1 MGILLL
7 VKQQEGSVI
16 MKKTLI
22 SFLLVLFII
31 SLPTKAQ
38 NLSTT
43 IKVQAMDMGSA
54 LMKNDFETFVKYMHP
69 NIVAYAGGKEKMKT
83 KMDSVYST
91 MKLFGVSFKRYSI
104 GSPGEIVSYK
114 DQLQA
119 VLPEITTLKTPLGE
133 LTAETSM
140 IVISPDNGKNWWF
153 IDTNVY
159 KADKLKN
166 ILPDISPQLVI
177 PPQKQPKLVP
187 IDSTG
192 EN

>member
-1 MGILLL
+1 MT
-7 VKQQEGSVI
+7 
-16 MKKTLI
+16 MKKIVI
-22 SFLLVLFII
+22 SFLLFLFII
-31 SLPTKAQ
+31 SPPAKGQ

-54 LMKNDFETFVKYMHP
+54 LMKNDFATFVKYMHP
-69 NIVAYAGGKEKMKT
+69 NVIAYAGGKEKMKT
-83 KMDSVYST
+83 KMDSVYSA

-114 DQLQA
+114 DQLQS
-119 VLPEITTLKTPLGE
+119 VLPEITTIKTPLGE
-133 LTAETSM
+133 LTVETSM

-159 KADKLKN
+159 KVDKLKN
-166 ILPDISPQLVI
+166 ILPDISPTLVI
-177 PPQKQPKLVP
+177 PPQKQPKIVP
-187 IDSTG
+187 IDSTS